1 MIFSKE
7 HFSNDRELQQLLPT
21 SAALSWEKMEAP
33 LRNAQ
38 DDFLLPLMGDTMMAD
53 IEAIYE
59 KADADRSAADK
70 RILYLA
76 QKAVANIA
84 FWINF
89 DALNLRITDQGF
101 QRQQSE
107 SGNWTGAY
115 KYQEDHLRQNFKN
128 TGLNAL
134 DGLMSYLED
143 HISDYNHYNNS
154 PGYVQAQKSI
164 VHGTSEIEEVYD
176 IHDSRIIFLRLQPV
190 IRNVQALV
198 LQPIL
203 GDALYQK
210 LLGWLEDSTS
220 FTDAYTDAKF
230 DDFRKSCCR
239 VVVMKAIIQLLRTT
253 GSITDRGLYFTTIQ
267 VMSPGNEV
275 KSPVSDVRL
284 DIAIKDAE
292 RACDGY
298 VSRLTAYI
306 NTYMV
311 ADATGSS
318 LHALDRDNT
327 DKAAF
332 WA

>member
-7 HFSNDRELQQLLPT
+7 HFTNDRELQQLLPT
-21 SAALSWEKMEAP
+21 SVALSWEKMEAP

-38 DDFLLPLMGDTMMAD
+38 DDFLLPLMGDTMMTD
-53 IEAIYE
+53 IETIYS
-59 KADADRSAADK
+59 KADADRTAAEK
-70 RILYLA
+70 RILHLA

-84 FWINF
+84 FWVNF

-115 KYQEDHLRQNFKN
+115 KYQEDNLRQNFEN
-128 TGLNAL
+128 AGMNAL
-134 DGLMSYLED
+134 DALMDYLEE
-143 HISDYNHYNNS
+143 HISNFDHYKTS
-154 PGYVQAQKSI
+154 PGYLQAQKSI

-190 IRNVQALV
+190 IRNVQELT
-198 LQPIL
+198 LRPIL

-210 LLGWLEDSTS
+210 LLGWLDDSTS
-220 FTDAYTDAKF
+220 FTDTYTNTQF

-239 VVVMKAIIQLLRTT
+239 VVVMKAIIQLMRTT

-267 VMSPGNEV
+267 AERPGNNTDN
-275 KSPVSDVRL
+275 PVSDMRL
-284 DIAIKDAE
+284 NLAVKDAE

-311 ADATGSS
+311 EDATGSS